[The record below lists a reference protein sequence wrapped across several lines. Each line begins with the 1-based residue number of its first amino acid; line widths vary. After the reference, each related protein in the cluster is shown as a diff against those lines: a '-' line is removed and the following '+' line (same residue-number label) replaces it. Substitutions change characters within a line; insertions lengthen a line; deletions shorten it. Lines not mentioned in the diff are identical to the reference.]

1 MTDTAQGGGLRHCK
15 SATRG
20 RSRAGRDVCAGKT
33 GPSPHGCARWVGY
46 IFLTVNSSPRY
57 GKNGPSPF

>member
-33 GPSPHGCARWVGY
+33 GPSPMAVQGGWAT
-46 IFLTVNSSPRY
+46 FS
-57 GKNGPSPF
+57 